1 MNRSLTRPLL
11 MAIGVMA
18 MLIAA
23 ALLLTPSSAADDMPS
38 AEAAGQSGIATPQE
52 GCELW
57 QTFSYTPCG
66 HTVVRRLTAPV
77 EIYGQPLDGVEALY
91 PAWRITEFGAKQIK
105 MEQQLQMYC
114 PDHMVLMPDGA
125 GLLCVFQNKYGDALA
140 LVNELNIPVKSLPA
154 AAQEE
159 VAMGLGFSTPE
170 ELEMWLESVES

>member
-11 MAIGVMA
+11 MVLGVMA

-38 AEAAGQSGIATPQE
+38 AEAQADTVTPQE
-52 GCELW
+52 GCALL
-57 QTFSYTPCG
+57 QTLSYTRCG

-105 MEQQLQMYC
+105 MEQHLQMYC
-114 PDHMVLMPDGA
+114 PDHMVLMPADA
-125 GLLCVFQNKYGDALA
+125 GMLCVFENKYGDALA
-140 LVNELNIPVKSLPA
+140 LVKELNIPLKSLPA
-154 AAQEE
+154 AAQED
-159 VAMGLGFSTPE
+159 VQPGLGFSTPE